1 MSSPETSDVLF
12 RYAGLR
18 AYHLEALQDPSRA
31 SPSVRR
37 ALREGGLIDGS
48 GQLTPVGAF
57 ALQRGLA
64 IVEGRFVPPAPILDI
79 RYSPG
84 MGRRLGMSGVEAKLL
99 IFLAREPETCLR
111 FLRLHFG
118 NESLNRLRDLGLIQ
132 IPEGFPWEA
141 WSTPVRPTE
150 TGVER
155 LREAME
161 SHRTVSGGS
170 HEPILDRSHA

>member
-1 MSSPETSDVLF
+1 MPPEIDDALF

-31 SPSVRR
+31 SPAMRR
-37 ALREGGLIDGS
+37 ALRDGGLIDPDGH
-48 GQLTPVGAF
+48 LTLAGNF

-118 NESLNRLRDLGLIQ
+118 DMAIDHLRDLGLIQ
-132 IPEGFPWEA
+132 IPVGFPWEA
-141 WSTPVRPTE
+141 WSTPVHLTE
-150 TGVER
+150 AGVER
-155 LREAME
+155 LRGAME
-161 SHRTVSGGS
+161 GAL
-170 HEPILDRSHA
+170 I